1 MAKQFSKEDL
11 DALKEQMLAM
21 GEAQASMTDNL
32 KLYGESLLQ
41 IKKNYFDIKNVQNQV
56 SKSETIIKDK
66 AKEINSLVKKRKT
79 AQKSVQDAL
88 TAQIKAL
95 LTEVELENDVLTIN
109 KQNLTAL
116 NQQNNAL
123 KKNVNLY
130 TASSAAV
137 GSLKNGLKYVGLKL
151 WEQVNFTSQIKSNFF
166 EQSSAVKKVELS
178 MGILSSQSKAFTNN
192 IFKASVNTNQL
203 GVDAAE
209 LAGIQG
215 DYSESIGRAV
225 QLTQSGYQAMAELAQ
240 GTILGN
246 DGAASLAANMD
257 KFNISATGSR
267 DLVEETLNIAHKIG
281 VNSAK
286 TTKNIEHSL
295 KIAQKY
301 NFKGG
306 VKGAMQMAAFAAKTG
321 FEMQEIAGVAD
332 KLFSP
337 EGAVEM
343 SAQLQVL
350 GGEWAKLADPFTLMY
365 KARNDVAGLTEDLVK
380 ATTASAQFNK
390 KTGEL
395 DISALEMHRLKEVA
409 DATGLSYENLA
420 NTARVTGKLLKIKA
434 SITGIDDPD
443 VKEFIA
449 NTAQFN
455 EKSGKFEIKI
465 GTETLAVDELSKYSK
480 GNVAAAIKQ
489 EMSQKEDLKERAI
502 QAQTLQDTWKNIQNT
517 FQSLFLPLFD
527 GIQRG
532 LGEPMQRL
540 FGYMQEKGFAE
551 KMEKFGESIGELVGG
566 LANFVIDNPMT
577 SVLTAIAGYGLFE
590 AAKYYLMGKSL
601 GLGFLSVTSGGGLS
615 SGIKG
620 PMGGMFG
627 KIGGGQGFGA
637 NFKGAAG
644 SAGAI
649 GGGLLAGGFSA
660 YNEYQENKALGMSG
674 SENAGRTVSKGVGGG
689 LGAWGG
695 AAAGAAIGTAALP
708 VIGTAIGA
716 LIGGAIGAW
725 GGSELGEVAGDAMY
739 GNEKDTTVHD
749 GIVKFNPRDKFLSM
763 DDGAILASTA
773 PNQLQSAAKEL
784 SGGNKEISFKPLKIE
799 FGTIKLELDNKSIG
813 KIDLKE
819 NPKFISD
826 ITIAI
831 QEQLRMNLNGGKL
844 APNQAY

>member
-1 MAKQFSKEDL
+1 
-11 DALKEQMLAM
+11 
-21 GEAQASMTDNL
+21 
-32 KLYGESLLQ
+32 
-41 IKKNYFDIKNVQNQV
+41 
-56 SKSETIIKDK
+56 
-66 AKEINSLVKKRKT
+66 
-79 AQKSVQDAL
+79 
-88 TAQIKAL
+88 
-95 LTEVELENDVLTIN
+95 
-109 KQNLTAL
+109 
-116 NQQNNAL
+116 
-123 KKNVNLY
+123 
-130 TASSAAV
+130 
-137 GSLKNGLKYVGLKL
+137 
-151 WEQVNFTSQIKSNFF
+151 
-166 EQSSAVKKVELS
+166 
-178 MGILSSQSKAFTNN
+178 
-192 IFKASVNTNQL
+192 
-203 GVDAAE
+203 
-209 LAGIQG
+209 
-215 DYSESIGRAV
+215 
-225 QLTQSGYQAMAELAQ
+225 
-240 GTILGN
+240 
-246 DGAASLAANMD
+246 MD
-257 KFNISATGSR
+257 KFNISASGSR
-267 DLVEETLNIAHKIG
+267 DLVEETLNIAHKMG

-295 KIAQKY
+295 KLAQKY

-365 KARNDVAGLTEDLVK
+365 KARNDVEGLTEDLVK

-465 GTETLAVDELSKYSK
+465 GTETLAVNELSKYSK
-480 GNVAAAIKQ
+480 GNVVAALKQ
-489 EMSQKEDLKERAI
+489 EMNQKEDLKQRAI
-502 QAQTLQDTWKNIQNT
+502 QAQTLQDTWKNIENT
-517 FQSLFLPLFD
+517 FSSLFLPLFD

-566 LANFVIDNPMT
+566 LANFVIDNPIT
-577 SVLTAIAGYGLFE
+577 SALTAIAGYGLFQ

-601 GLGFLSVTSGGGLS
+601 GLGFLSVANPNGDSSGFGLGNTKIGKKILGSKGGG
-615 SGIKG
+615 K
-620 PMGGMFG
+620 FG
-627 KIGGGQGFGA
+627 KMGFGGKLGTGAASLGGGVI
-637 NFKGAAG
+637 G
-644 SAGAI
+644 S
-649 GGGLLAGGFSA
+649 LAGGATSEA
-660 YNEYQENKALGMSG
+660 IGNEDTLTGDIGSTIGGFAGGILGSFLGPLGTAVGSTLGSYLGKLGGDALGS
-674 SENAGRTVSKGVGGG
+674 
-689 LGAWGG
+689 LGDDDN
-695 AAAGAAIGTAALP
+695 
-708 VIGTAIGA
+708 
-716 LIGGAIGAW
+716 
-725 GGSELGEVAGDAMY
+725 S
-739 GNEKDTTVHD
+739 NQKDTTVND
-749 GIVKFNPRDKFLSM
+749 GIVKFNPRDNFLSM

-799 FGTIKLELDNKSIG
+799 FGTIKLELDNKSIA